1 MVYNEQ
7 PQERIAQ
14 YTGWFTEI
22 TIDNK
27 RIYCLQEYFFWTTL
41 YYVILSIM
49 LDNVYTED
57 FAKLKLIAR

>member
-27 RIYCLQEYFFWTTL
+27 RIYFFWTTL

>member
-22 TIDNK
+22 TSGSQK
-27 RIYCLQEYFFWTTL
+27 LLLTTKG
-41 YYVILSIM
+41 SI
-49 LDNVYTED
+49 VSKSIFSGPPYTM
-57 FAKLKLIAR
+57 